1 MPDPPITIEEIP
13 LGSPRLKPF
22 AYFPWRIYKDDP
34 HWTPPLMADY
44 LGSRLLGTLGL
55 LTPQHPY
62 HEYAEVLHWMAWRGE
77 EPVGRISAAINHR
90 FNEFHKAEIGFFGF
104 FEVIQDYEV
113 ASALL
118 DRAREWIR
126 GKGMKVMRGPGEYS
140 NATHE
145 RQALLVDGF
154 EYDPTVDLTHNP
166 RYYPEFV
173 ERYGF
178 QKAKDYHAYTLQVQ
192 APAPERL
199 VYLAERVRRR
209 RDIETRALAM
219 KDLVEGIRLVIRIY
233 NEAWASNWGFLPIT
247 QGEADTVAEMLRPII
262 DPGLCRFAFVDGEP
276 AAVLGAFPDPYYALR
291 PRWKWYGDSDLV
303 RMARVL
309 ALRRRIPRI
318 RLIFYGVRPQFR
330 RMGIDALLFWEAK
343 QYAMKKGYVEC
354 EPSMLLEDNVLI
366 LRPSEFMGARQ
377 YKTWRIY
384 DLALE

>member
-1 MPDPPITIEEIP
+1 MSQLPITVEEIP
-13 LGSPRLKPF
+13 LGSPRLALF
-22 AYFPWRIYKDDP
+22 AKFPWRLYRGDP

-62 HEYAEVLHWMAWRGE
+62 HRHAEVTHFMAWRGK
-77 EPVGRISAAINHR
+77 EPAGRISAAINHE
-90 FNEFHKAEIGFFGF
+90 FNEYHKTEIGFFGF

-113 ASALL
+113 AKVLL

-145 RQALLVDGF
+145 RQAVLVDGF

-166 RYYPEFV
+166 RYYPEFL

-178 QKAKDYHAYTLQVQ
+178 QKAKDYHAYMMQVQ
-192 APAPERL
+192 PPPPERL
-199 VYLAERVRRR
+199 RYLAERVRRR
-209 RDIETRALAM
+209 RDIETRTLEM
-219 KDLVEGIRLVIRIY
+219 KDLVEGIRLTIRIY
-233 NEAWASNWGFLPIT
+233 NEAWSNNWGFLPIM
-247 QGEADTVAEMLRPII
+247 QEEADVVAEMLRPII

-276 AAVLGAFPDPYYALR
+276 AAVLGAFPDPYWALR
-291 PRWKWYGDSDLV
+291 PRWKWYGDSDPV
-303 RMARVL
+303 RVARL
-309 ALRRRIPRI
+309 LLLRRRIPRI

-330 RMGIDALLFWEAK
+330 RMGIDALLFLEAK
-343 QYAMKKGYVEC
+343 EYAMGKHYQEC
-354 EPSMLLEDNVLI
+354 ETSMLLEDNVLI
-366 LRPSEFMGARQ
+366 LRPSEFMGAHQ

-384 DLALE
+384 DLPLE